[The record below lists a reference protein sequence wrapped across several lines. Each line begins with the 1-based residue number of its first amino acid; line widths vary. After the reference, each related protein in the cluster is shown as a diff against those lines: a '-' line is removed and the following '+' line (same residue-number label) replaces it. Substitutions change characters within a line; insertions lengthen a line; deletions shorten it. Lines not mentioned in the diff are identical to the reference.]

1 MAKKFRTIVDPENI
15 IVNKNTGEIVGASIK
30 RVCERPEDFIKL
42 YLSSIGDLLDLNQRE
57 FQILLVC
64 IRSSQFYD
72 EAEAKGN
79 FFSNDAR
86 FKTNCRRLLD
96 EELSDNNINMC
107 ISRLAAKKI
116 IIRQSRGLF
125 VMNPRYFFKGTITK
139 KSRLELI
146 ATYEGT
152 N

>member
-15 IVNKNTGEIVGASIK
+15 IVNKETGEVVGASIK
-30 RVCERPEDFIKL
+30 RVCEKPEDFIKL
-42 YLSSIGDLLDLNQRE
+42 YLSSIDDLLDLNQRE

>member
-1 MAKKFRTIVDPENI
+1 MAKKFRTIVDPNNI
-15 IVNKNTGEIVGASIK
+15 IVNKETGEIVGASIK
-30 RVCERPEDFIKL
+30 RVCEKPEDFIKL
-42 YLSSIGDLLDLNQRE
+42 YLTSIDDLLDLNQRE

-64 IRSSQFYD
+64 IKSSQFYD

-79 FFSNDAR
+79 FFNNDAR
-86 FKTNCRRLLD
+86 FKTNCRRILD
-96 EELSDNNINMC
+96 EELSDNNINVC

-139 KSRLELI
+139 KSRLELV

>member
-1 MAKKFRTIVDPENI
+1 MAKKFRTIVDPNNI
-15 IVNKNTGEIVGASIK
+15 IVNKETGEIVGASIK
-30 RVCERPEDFIKL
+30 RVCEKPEDFIKL
-42 YLSSIGDLLDLNQRE
+42 YLTSIDDLLDLNQRE

-64 IRSSQFYD
+64 IKSSQFYD

-79 FFSNDAR
+79 FFNNDAR
-86 FKTNCRRLLD
+86 FKTNCRRILD
-96 EELSDNNINMC
+96 EELSDNN

-139 KSRLELI
+139 KSRLELV